1 MSNYVNYFIT
11 IIGLVII
18 IISLFLI
25 FSDRLK
31 GEGLYFDLYV
41 KEQEIKKAIIDAD
54 EMIDELRYTS
64 EAIISEIE
72 QNINDFRK
80 YYREIKSKETEQA
93 SINETILGN
102 TNVLN
107 REEKSIVKEEI
118 SKNNKADE
126 IYKYYNEGME
136 IGEIAKKL
144 NIGKGEVSLILSMR
158 NGVVKDGN
166 V

>member
-11 IIGLVII
+11 IIGLIII

-80 YYREIKSKETEQA
+80 YYKEIKAKETEQA

-118 SKNNKADE
+118 PKNNKSDE
-126 IYKYYNEGME
+126 IYKYYNEGMK